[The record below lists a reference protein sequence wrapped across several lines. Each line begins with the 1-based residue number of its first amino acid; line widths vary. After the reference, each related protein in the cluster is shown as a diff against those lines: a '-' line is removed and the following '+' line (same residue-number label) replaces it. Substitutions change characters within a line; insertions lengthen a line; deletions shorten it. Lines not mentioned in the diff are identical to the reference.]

1 MKTILT
7 VSRLIAGLVFVFSGF
22 VKAIDPMG
30 SAIKFEEYF
39 LAFNLDFLDL
49 AALPLAILL
58 SSAEL
63 MIGLNLLAKIRIRL
77 TAWLLLIFMS
87 FFTVLTF
94 ILALYN
100 PVSDCGCFGDAIKL
114 TNWQTFFKNV
124 ILFLP
129 ALIVFIFR
137 ERYPATASVFTESY
151 LASVNFII
159 SVLLSVFCLLHQPL
173 IDFRPYK
180 TGTHIPSSMT
190 LPAGVPV
197 DQYETVLVYEK
208 DGTKKEFS
216 ETNFPWQDTTWKWV
230 ETKQKL
236 IFKGEEPPIHDFTIS
251 TLEGE
256 DLTASILA
264 DTGFVFLIISPDLNE
279 ASENG
284 MNKMN
289 EISLKTAAFNFSTYC
304 LTSSPTSE
312 ITEFVN
318 TFKPSFP
325 VCITDETTLKTIIR
339 ANPGLM
345 ILKNGIVIEKWNFR
359 DMPEI
364 DEFSPNILG
373 LVLKEH
379 RETTTLLTIIT
390 LSLMM
395 LFFYS
400 AFHRVFNRRNQ
411 ID

>member
-7 VSRLIAGLVFVFSGF
+7 IARLIAGLVFVFSGF

-39 LAFNLDFLDL
+39 MAFNMDFLEFVS
-49 AALPLAILL
+49 LPLAILL

-63 MIGLNLLAKIRIRL
+63 MIGLNLMAKVRIRL
-77 TAWLLLIFMS
+77 TAWLLLLFMS
-87 FFTVLTF
+87 FFTILTLV
-94 ILALYN
+94 LALSN

-114 TNWQTFFKNV
+114 TNWQTFYKNV
-124 ILFLP
+124 ILFIP
-129 ALIVFIFR
+129 VLIVFKFR
-137 ERYPATASVFTESY
+137 KRYSATASDFTEWY

-159 SVLLSVFCLLHQPL
+159 PVLLSVFCLIHQPL
-173 IDFRPYK
+173 LDFRPYK
-180 TGTHIPSSMT
+180 TGTHIPSAMV

-208 DGTKKEFS
+208 DGMKKEFS

-256 DLTASILA
+256 DITARILS
-264 DTGFVFLIISPDLNE
+264 DSNYVFLIIAPELEE
-279 ASENG
+279 ASRKG
-284 MNKMN
+284 IRKMN
-289 EISLKTAAFNFSTYC
+289 ELSLKASALNFSTYC

-312 ITEFVN
+312 INEFINSVN
-318 TFKPSFP
+318 PAFT
-325 VCITDETTLKTIIR
+325 VCISDETTLKTILR

-345 ILKNGIVIEKWNFR
+345 LLKDGIIIGKWNFR
-359 DMPEI
+359 DVPET
-364 DEFSPNILG
+364 DEITTNMLG
-373 LVLKEH
+373 FVLDEQ
-379 RETTTLLTIIT
+379 RSSADTLTI
-390 LSLMM
+390 LVFSLLM

-400 AFHRVFNRRNQ
+400 VFHRVFIRKT
-411 ID
+411 IA